1 MAKQI
6 LFITTHN
13 LATNPRL
20 VKEMELALQNN
31 FAVSVIC
38 FEFNNWSRQLNEELK
53 NKFGSKINYTGIPG
67 NRKPLWPWLMSSLL
81 FILSKWVLIFL
92 PQSKFWLSVRCNKRS
107 WLLMQALKKMS
118 GNYQLLLAHN
128 AGSFYPAL
136 QFATKHNIPLG
147 IDLEDY
153 HPGESKQE
161 RINNFFKQLNRAI
174 LPKATFITAASP
186 DILEHSEKDLG
197 VALKNK
203 RVVLNYFPSTEFELS
218 VANNSAGLSLVWF
231 SQNISF
237 GRGLEQLIPV
247 IKNNPS
253 IALHLFGH
261 CNAHFKNQ
269 WLNDA
274 ENIHVHHPL
283 PQVQLHRRL
292 SQFDV
297 GLAIEPGKDLNNELA
312 LSNKML
318 AYFQS
323 GTFILASNT
332 PAQSRFLNLFPEHG
346 LVSGLQTP
354 ELKQAMETLLQQK
367 ESIRALAKQR
377 FEKARLHN
385 WEIESQSLLE
395 LWKGHSN

>member
-1 MAKQI
+1 
-6 LFITTHN
+6 
-13 LATNPRL
+13 
-20 VKEMELALQNN
+20 
-31 FAVSVIC
+31 
-38 FEFNNWSRQLNEELK
+38 
-53 NKFGSKINYTGIPG
+53 
-67 NRKPLWPWLMSSLL
+67 
-81 FILSKWVLIFL
+81 
-92 PQSKFWLSVRCNKRS
+92 
-107 WLLMQALKKMS
+107 MQAFKKNP

-128 AGSFYPAL
+128 PGSFYPAL
-136 QFATKHNIPLG
+136 QFAAKHNIPLG

-161 RINNFFKQLNRAI
+161 SINNFFKQLNRAI

-186 DILEHSEKDLG
+186 DILEYSEKDLG
-197 VALKNK
+197 VAIKNK
-203 RVVLNYFPSTEFELS
+203 RVVLNYFPSTEFELP

-283 PQVQLHRRL
+283 PQEDLHRRL

-297 GLAIEPGKDLNNELA
+297 GLAIEPGKDVNNELA

-332 PAQSRFLNLFPEHG
+332 PAQSRFLNLFPKHG

-354 ELKQAMETLLQQK
+354 ELKQAMETLIQQK

-377 FEKARLHN
+377 FDKARLHN
-385 WEIESQSLLE
+385 WETESQSLLE
-395 LWKGHSN
+395 LWKQHSS

>member
-1 MAKQI
+1 
-6 LFITTHN
+6 
-13 LATNPRL
+13 
-20 VKEMELALQNN
+20 MELALQNN

-107 WLLMQALKKMS
+107 WLLMQALKKQP
-118 GNYQLLLAHN
+118 GNYQLLLVHN
-128 AGSFYPAL
+128 PGSFYPAL
-136 QFATKHNIPLG
+136 QFATKHKIPLG

-161 RINNFFKQLNRAI
+161 RINNFFKKLNRAI

-186 DILEHSEKDLG
+186 DILEYSEKDLG
-197 VALKNK
+197 VAIKNK
-203 RVVLNYFPSTEFELS
+203 RVVLNYFPSTEFLLP

-261 CNAHFKNQ
+261 CNANFKSQ
-269 WLNDA
+269 WLNNA
-274 ENIHVHHPL
+274 ENIHVHDPL
-283 PQVQLHRRL
+283 PQEDLHKSL
-292 SQFDV
+292 SGFDI
-297 GLAIEPGKDLNNELA
+297 GLALEIPIDQNRELCIT
-312 LSNKML
+312 NKIL
-318 AYFQS
+318 AYLQS
-323 GTFILASNT
+323 GLYILASYT
-332 PAQSRFLNLFPEHG
+332 VAQSRLLKEFPEHG
-346 LVSGLQTP
+346 ILIGMQTP
-354 ELKQAMETLLQQK
+354 EFKKVMETLLQQK

-385 WEIESQSLLE
+385 WESKSQSLLE
-395 LWKGHSN
+395 FWERHSN